1 MVSFLLTLQYHEY
14 CLTYCFPSPVTSI
27 RTLENLSELRELAF
41 TASLLLPQEF
51 SLISTIN
58 PTNIR
63 KIVFNLFCPRNLGDE
78 VWSSLD
84 TALKGLVDRLRAS
97 GYQHVLE
104 LEFQCDL
111 DFSEKVMDGGLDGFL
126 PKFRKQG
133 RVTISQSR
141 GDTLLF

>member
-14 CLTYCFPSPVTSI
+14 CLTYCLPSPVTSI
-27 RTLENLSELRELAF
+27 HTLENLSELRELAF
-41 TASLLLPQEF
+41 IASLLLPQEF

-58 PTNIR
+58 HTNIR

-111 DFSEKVMDGGLDGFL
+111 DFSEKVMDGGLDGFP